1 MLTTCGLASSFLG
14 LLIWI
19 IDIKGYRRWCRFF
32 EAFGI
37 NPLFM
42 YCLGAVLSIII
53 GAIKV
58 PYAAVESGVTTLKGW
73 IYQAVLMPA
82 CADNATLASL
92 CFAILFVLLNWCIGD
107 ILYKKKIYIKI

>member
-1 MLTTCGLASSFLG
+1 MAASFLG

-42 YCLGAVLSIII
+42 YCLGAILSIII
-53 GAIKV
+53 GFIRV
-58 PYAAVESGVTTLKGW
+58 PAMGTESGFMSLKGY
-73 IYQAVLMPA
+73 IYSRLLTPL
-82 CADNATLASL
+82 CAGDETLASL
-92 CFAILFVLLNWCIGD
+92 VFALLFVLLNWCVGY
-107 ILYKKKIYIKI
+107 ILYRKRIYIKI